1 MDWFKELTGFSEE
14 SYHLTQSNFRVE
26 GQKLISKVNNRS
38 FNIGEF
44 NCESLLGFRQ
54 QVSRIDVKRG
64 KSTLSEIVGEAKSF
78 HETPSSGVFCGETI
92 SRQLNWEAT

>member
-26 GQKLISKVNNRS
+26 GQKLYSKVNNRS

-44 NCESLLGFRQ
+44 NCESLHGLRQ
-54 QVSRIDVKRG
+54 QVSRIDVKRC
-64 KSTLSEIVGEAKSF
+64 KSTLGEIVGEAKSL
-78 HETPSSGVFCGETI
+78 HEDPKNIDKYRSKKI
-92 SRQLNWEAT
+92 NRL